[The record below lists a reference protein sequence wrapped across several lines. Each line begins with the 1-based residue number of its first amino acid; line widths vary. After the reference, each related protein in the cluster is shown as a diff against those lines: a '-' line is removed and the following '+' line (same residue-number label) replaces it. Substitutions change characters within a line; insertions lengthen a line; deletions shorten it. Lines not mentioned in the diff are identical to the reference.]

1 MPVVHN
7 KTIYLDAAS
16 TFPTRKEI
24 VSDAAKLM
32 NEYYGNADS
41 LHQAGQR
48 VSRLIETSQ
57 TQLAKMLNVTPEEI
71 FYTSGASES
80 NSWAIIGI
88 ALANQKQGKH
98 LITSQIEHAS
108 SLNAFHYLE
117 EEFGFEVTYLPVN
130 KKGCIELETLRK
142 SLRDDTTLVSL
153 FAVNNEV
160 GSVHPVTQIAQIVK
174 AHSNAYYHVDA
185 VQALAKHEFSLQGVD
200 AISYSAHKI
209 GGLKGSGLLIKRV
222 NTPIHPL
229 IFGGQ
234 QQYGLRGGTLNS
246 PAMILWSKTLRLA
259 LEESKAYAPEIKT
272 MAQYLYDYF
281 EDKDGI
287 EIHSSRDGSPYIFNL
302 SILNV
307 GSEIMM
313 NGLNRYGIY
322 VASQS
327 TCHSHQAHSHVLSAM
342 GKSAEALHSSIRIS
356 LSSMVKLEDIKFVCE
371 KIMEI
376 KNYVQN

>member
-24 VSDAAKLM
+24 VSDAATLM

-98 LITSQIEHAS
+98 LITSVIEHAS

-117 EEFGFEVTYLPVN
+117 KEFGFEVTYLPVN
-130 KKGCIELETLRK
+130 KKGCIELEMLRK

-160 GSVHPVTQIAQIVK
+160 GSVHPVAQIAQIIK

-185 VQALAKHEFSLQGVD
+185 VQALAKNEFSLQGVD

-209 GGLKGSGLLIKRV
+209 GGLKGSGLLVKRV
-222 NTPIHPL
+222 NTQIHPL

-234 QQYGLRGGTLNS
+234 QQFGLRGGTLNS
-246 PAMILWSKTLRLA
+246 PAMILWPKTLRLA
-259 LEESKAYAPEIKT
+259 LEESKAHAQEIKM

-281 EDKDGI
+281 KDKEGI
-287 EIHSSRDGSPYIFNL
+287 EIHSSLDGSPYIFNL

-313 NGLNRYGIY
+313 NGLNRHGIY